1 MFSESYSCS
10 KAIRKKWNSTHLIH
24 SPKKTLKLWIINE
37 NDSRDF
43 STTFTDP
50 AVAITLTFKNIFCP
64 SEGANL
70 VQHKIAREYEY
81 SFYILSPQMFSEITL
96 VTKLTERNEIR
107 PISKV
112 LFHSSKITLKWWI
125 INENNSRGFQ
135 HNIRR
140 HRRCN

>member
-1 MFSESYSCS
+1 M
-10 KAIRKKWNSTHLIH
+10 IREI
-24 SPKKTLKLWIINE
+24 
-37 NDSRDF
+37 F

-50 AVAITLTFKNIFCP
+50 AIAITLTFKNIFCP

-70 VQHKIAREYEY
+70 VQHKIVREYEY
-81 SFYILSPQMFSEITL
+81 SFYILSPQMFSEITF

-112 LFHSSKITLKWWI
+112 LFHSSKITLM
-125 INENNSRGFQ
+125 RGFQ

-140 HRRCN
+140 PCRCN